1 VTAFFHSTS
10 TVNKQLPYTLILIHS
25 FDHTYC
31 YTHTHSAC
39 LAWLLRKHHTSDAYQ
54 PSRNTCQHR
63 NHKVNNRSETSHPIN
78 SYTMSRELISSSS
91 YPLYNSTPS
100 SSMKS
105 SQSRIPVKA
114 KRAPLGERIDNHD
127 HTTPR
132 QHLVKSVKS
141 VIRPR
146 IVSTKSTASP
156 SKSSAY
162 RPSPRAAVQG
172 SPSSSIVSSPAGANV
187 SRPGHTPHPR
197 RSSVGL
203 AFLGHDVSML
213 MDTTRLDFV
222 SDTDDS
228 EGDEPSNNMLVRRG
242 VMGPGRLMTPANSQ
256 ESQVSSL
263 ATGVLADM

>member
-1 VTAFFHSTS
+1 
-10 TVNKQLPYTLILIHS
+10 
-25 FDHTYC
+25 
-31 YTHTHSAC
+31 
-39 LAWLLRKHHTSDAYQ
+39 
-54 PSRNTCQHR
+54 
-63 NHKVNNRSETSHPIN
+63 
-78 SYTMSRELISSSS
+78 MSRELVSSSS
-91 YPLYNSTPS
+91 YPPPNSTPS

-114 KRAPLGERIDNHD
+114 KRAPLGERVDNHD

-146 IVSTKSTASP
+146 IISTKSTASP
-156 SKSSAY
+156 SKSSTY

-228 EGDEPSNNMLVRRG
+228 EGDEPLDNMLVRRG

-263 ATGVLADM
+263 CLLESQLTCSPTLSSIL

>member
-1 VTAFFHSTS
+1 
-10 TVNKQLPYTLILIHS
+10 
-25 FDHTYC
+25 
-31 YTHTHSAC
+31 
-39 LAWLLRKHHTSDAYQ
+39 
-54 PSRNTCQHR
+54 
-63 NHKVNNRSETSHPIN
+63 
-78 SYTMSRELISSSS
+78 MSGELISSSS
-91 YPLYNSTPS
+91 YPLPTSTPS
-100 SSMKS
+100 SSMKA

-114 KRAPLGERIDNHD
+114 KRAPLGERVENHD

-156 SKSSAY
+156 SKSSTY

-213 MDTTRLDFV
+213 MDTTRPDFV

-228 EGDEPSNNMLVRRG
+228 EGDEPSTNLLVRRG

-256 ESQVSSL
+256 ESQVSPRSSC
-263 ATGVLADM
+263 

>member
-1 VTAFFHSTS
+1 
-10 TVNKQLPYTLILIHS
+10 
-25 FDHTYC
+25 
-31 YTHTHSAC
+31 
-39 LAWLLRKHHTSDAYQ
+39 
-54 PSRNTCQHR
+54 
-63 NHKVNNRSETSHPIN
+63 
-78 SYTMSRELISSSS
+78 MSRELISSSS
-91 YPLYNSTPS
+91 YPLSSSNPST
-100 SSMKS
+100 SMKS

-114 KRAPLGERIDNHD
+114 KRAPLGERIENHD
-127 HTTPR
+127 HTNPR

-146 IVSTKSTASP
+146 IISTKSNASP
-156 SKSSAY
+156 LKSSTY

-213 MDTTRLDFV
+213 MDTTRPNFV
-222 SDTDDS
+222 SDTDES
-228 EGDEPSNNMLVRRG
+228 EEDEPSNNLLVRRG

-256 ESQVSSL
+256 ESQVSSSHL
-263 ATGVLADM
+263 LESQLTSSPTHKNIRSRNHLHVVWLYDCPHLQHLNQAPMSKRPFPERLSGPDQRLHLQDAPLHPRSC

>member
-1 VTAFFHSTS
+1 
-10 TVNKQLPYTLILIHS
+10 
-25 FDHTYC
+25 
-31 YTHTHSAC
+31 
-39 LAWLLRKHHTSDAYQ
+39 
-54 PSRNTCQHR
+54 
-63 NHKVNNRSETSHPIN
+63 
-78 SYTMSRELISSSS
+78 MSRELVSSSS

-100 SSMKS
+100 SSMKA

-146 IVSTKSTASP
+146 VISTKSNASP
-156 SKSSAY
+156 SKSSMY

-172 SPSSSIVSSPAGANV
+172 SSIVSSPAGANV

-256 ESQVSSL
+256 ESQVSSWVHYKTQL
-263 ATGVLADM
+263 TSSPTLNSTL

>member
-1 VTAFFHSTS
+1 
-10 TVNKQLPYTLILIHS
+10 
-25 FDHTYC
+25 
-31 YTHTHSAC
+31 
-39 LAWLLRKHHTSDAYQ
+39 
-54 PSRNTCQHR
+54 
-63 NHKVNNRSETSHPIN
+63 
-78 SYTMSRELISSSS
+78 MSRELISSSS
-91 YPLYNSTPS
+91 YPLSNSTPS
-100 SSMKS
+100 TSMKA

-114 KRAPLGERIDNHD
+114 KRAPLGERVDNHD

-146 IVSTKSTASP
+146 IVSTKPNASP
-156 SKSSAY
+156 SKSSTY
-162 RPSPRAAVQG
+162 RSSPRAAVQA

-222 SDTDDS
+222 SDTDES
-228 EGDEPSNNMLVRRG
+228 EGDEPLDNLLARRA

-256 ESQVSSL
+256 ESRVSSL
-263 ATGVLADM
+263 ILLLY

>member
-1 VTAFFHSTS
+1 
-10 TVNKQLPYTLILIHS
+10 
-25 FDHTYC
+25 
-31 YTHTHSAC
+31 
-39 LAWLLRKHHTSDAYQ
+39 
-54 PSRNTCQHR
+54 
-63 NHKVNNRSETSHPIN
+63 
-78 SYTMSRELISSSS
+78 MSRDLISSSS
-91 YPLYNSTPS
+91 YPLSDTTPS

-114 KRAPLGERIDNHD
+114 KRAPLGERVENYD

-146 IVSTKSTASP
+146 ITSAKSIASP
-156 SKSSAY
+156 SKSSTY
-162 RPSPRAAVQG
+162 RPSPRAAVQE

-213 MDTTRLDFV
+213 MDTTRPDFV

-228 EGDEPSNNMLVRRG
+228 EGDEPSDNILVRRG

-256 ESQVSSL
+256 ESRVSPRSSF
-263 ATGVLADM
+263 

>member
-1 VTAFFHSTS
+1 
-10 TVNKQLPYTLILIHS
+10 
-25 FDHTYC
+25 
-31 YTHTHSAC
+31 
-39 LAWLLRKHHTSDAYQ
+39 
-54 PSRNTCQHR
+54 
-63 NHKVNNRSETSHPIN
+63 
-78 SYTMSRELISSSS
+78 MSRELISSSS
-91 YPLYNSTPS
+91 YPLPSSNPS
-100 SSMKS
+100 SSMKA

-114 KRAPLGERIDNHD
+114 KRAPLGERVENHD

-156 SKSSAY
+156 SKSSTY

-203 AFLGHDVSML
+203 AYLGHDVSML

-222 SDTDDS
+222 SDTDES
-228 EGDEPSNNMLVRRG
+228 EADEPSSNLLVRRG

-256 ESQVSSL
+256 ESRVSPRSSF
-263 ATGVLADM
+263 